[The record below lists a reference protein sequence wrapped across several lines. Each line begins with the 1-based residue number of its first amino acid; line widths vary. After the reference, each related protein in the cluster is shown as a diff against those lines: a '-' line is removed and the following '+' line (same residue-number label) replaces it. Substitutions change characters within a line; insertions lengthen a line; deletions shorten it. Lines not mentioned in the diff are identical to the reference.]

1 MTEPV
6 EAPVIEFGRSVM
18 LSGYIAESG
27 IEQADEMLRHD
38 YKMQEALLDHLKVV
52 HYVEPFHI
60 LESTEMDSLGRFQ
73 ARGWYGRFAA
83 PGYTAFQEHFKC
95 RRSHFNNDPDFKYV
109 WYIIKLWVKGK
120 LSKEDEEDEDYDD

>member
-1 MTEPV
+1 MSEPV
-6 EAPVIEFGRSVM
+6 EAPVIEVGNSVM
-18 LSGYIAESG
+18 ISPNLDAEG
-27 IEQADEMLRHD
+27 LAQADDLLRHN

-60 LESTEMDSLGRFQ
+60 LESPATDSLGRFQ
-73 ARGWYGRFAA
+73 TRSWRGCFAA

-95 RRSHFNNDPDFKYV
+95 KRSHEPSDPDFKYV

-120 LSKEDEEDEDYDD
+120 LPNREPEDC